1 MDVCEIR
8 SMEHRRP
15 IGHKWVEAGKPQRV
29 CVACLAIEENQPADD
44 PDRRVQEAI
53 DAIWNA

>member
-1 MDVCEIR
+1 
-8 SMEHRRP
+8 MEHRRDV
-15 IGHKWVEAGKPQRV
+15 GHKWVEAGKPQRV
-29 CVACLAIEENQPADD
+29 CVACLAIEENEPADD